1 VRGVKVS
8 TRGDYGVRAL
18 VELALHYGEGPVQ
31 SSEIA
36 ARQGIPE
43 AYLDQLL
50 VILRRAGLVRSLR
63 GPQGGHMLARE
74 PKELRLSEALLALE
88 GSLSPIDCL
97 EEEGACNRSGGCP
110 QRSVWEEVREAT
122 LKVLERT
129 TIADLAAR
137 ERRPD
142 VGRYYI

>member
-1 VRGVKVS
+1 MKVS

-18 VELALHYGEGPVQ
+18 VELAHHYGEGPLQ

-50 VILRRAGLVRSLR
+50 MMLRRAELVRSIR

-74 PKELRLSEALLALE
+74 PRELRLSEVLLALE
-88 GSLSPIDCL
+88 GNLSPIDCL
-97 EEEGACNRSGGCP
+97 GEDSPCTRSGGCP
-110 QRSVWEEVREAT
+110 QRYVWEEVREAT
-122 LKVLERT
+122 VQVLERT
-129 TIADLAAR
+129 TIGDIAAR
-137 ERRPD
+137 ERKPD
-142 VGRYYI
+142 VSRYYI